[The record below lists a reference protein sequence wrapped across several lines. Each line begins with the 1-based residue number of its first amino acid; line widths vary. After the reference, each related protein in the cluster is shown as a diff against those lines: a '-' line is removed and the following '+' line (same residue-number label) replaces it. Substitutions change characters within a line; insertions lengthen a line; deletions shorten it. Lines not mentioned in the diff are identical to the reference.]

1 MPEKLLYTFAL
12 RHQVTMLSR
21 IDQPIY
27 SISISIAKSYF
38 KILKLK

>member
-1 MPEKLLYTFAL
+1 MPEKLLYTCAL

-21 IDQPIY
+21 IDPPIY
-27 SISISIAKSYF
+27 SISIAKPCF